1 MDPRDASASKKS
13 HVGQKLK
20 CPECD
25 FAKSPI
31 FKVKDHLYT
40 QFFCDQCPFISRS
53 KDAIDCPG
61 RRSLGDLCTECTV
74 QPKKALERHKK
85 LDHPVPGQE
94 AKHLVCTEDECSYT
108 FENYEMKRHIRGQH
122 EGLKP

>member
-1 MDPRDASASKKS
+1 MYS
-13 HVGQKLK
+13 
-20 CPECD
+20 
-25 FAKSPI
+25 
-31 FKVKDHLYT
+31 
-40 QFFCDQCPFISRS
+40 QFFCDQRS
-53 KDAIDCPG
+53 KDATEYHIIIQSAHDG
-61 RRSLGDLCTECTV
+61 VVFKGDLCTECTV
-74 QPKKALERHKK
+74 QTKKALERHKK

>member
-1 MDPRDASASKKS
+1 MLVSRI
-13 HVGQKLK
+13 VGYHNL
-20 CPECD
+20 C
-25 FAKSPI
+25 SP
-31 FKVKDHLYT
+31 D
-40 QFFCDQCPFISRS
+40 
-53 KDAIDCPG
+53 
-61 RRSLGDLCTECTV
+61 V
-74 QPKKALERHKK
+74 QNVQAKKALERHKK